1 MNNINALYDLWL
13 KETKGEPELYTEL
26 KSMDDTKKEDAFY
39 RDLAFGTGGLRGVI
53 GAGTN
58 RMNVFTVAKASQGLA
73 TYVVNTFKPEERR
86 IAISRDSR
94 NNSDVFSKVAAEVF
108 AGNGIKVMI
117 YPDISPVPTLSFA
130 TRYLHCAAGVMITAS
145 HNPAKYNGYKVTGPD
160 GCQITDEGA
169 KAVLKNIEATDTFHG
184 VKRMSWDEGFE
195 KGLISYI
202 PPKVLT
208 AFIENVKAQSLVGDE
223 EIDKDVAIVYTP
235 LNGTGLI
242 PVTRALREMGYTNVT
257 VVKEQKPAD
266 GNFPTC
272 PFPNPEIKE
281 AMALG
286 MEYAKK
292 YNADLLIATD
302 PDCDREGIAIKDQNG
317 EYQLISGNLTGC
329 LLFNYICERR
339 VALHKMPKDPIMVK
353 TIVTTDLAKKIAD
366 HYGVKTINCLTGFK
380 YIGEQISLLEKEGH
394 PERYIFGFE
403 ESYGCL
409 TGTYVRDK
417 DGVNGAT
424 LIAEMFAYYKTHGI
438 SLFDKLNEL
447 YRDYGYTLNTLYSYY
462 FEGASGFDKMQNLM
476 KEIRANTKGFAGHKV
491 IEALD
496 YLPGL
501 NGLPSS
507 NVLQYYLEDDCSVVI
522 RPSGTEPKLKAYVTV
537 ADPDEKKARQ
547 MEADIAADLSRLM
560 K

>member
-1 MNNINALYDLWL
+1 MNNINELYELWL
-13 KETKGEPELYTEL
+13 AETKNEPELHTEL
-26 KSMDDTKKEDAFY
+26 KNMNAEQKEDAFY

-58 RMNVFTVAKASQGLA
+58 RMNLFTVAKASQGLA
-73 TYVVNTFKPEERR
+73 TYIVNNFKPEERKV
-86 IAISRDSR
+86 AISRDSR
-94 NNSDVFSKVAAEVF
+94 NNGDVFVQVAAEVF
-108 AGNGIKVMI
+108 AGNGIKVMV
-117 YPDISPVPTLSFA
+117 YPYITPVPMVSFA
-130 TRYLHCAAGVMITAS
+130 TRYFNCAAGVMITAS
-145 HNPAKYNGYKVTGPD
+145 HNPAKYNGYKVYGAD
-160 GCQITDEGA
+160 GCQITDEVA
-169 KAVLKNIEATDTFHG
+169 AEVLNNIENTDTFKG
-184 VKRMSWDEGFE
+184 VKRLAWDEGFE
-195 KGLISYI
+195 QNLISYI
-202 PPKVLT
+202 PPKVMT
-208 AFIENVKAQSLVGDE
+208 AFIENVKAQSLLGDE
-223 EIDKDVAIVYTP
+223 KINKDVAIVYTP
-235 LNGTGLI
+235 LNGTGLV
-242 PVTRALREMGYTNVT
+242 PVTRALKEMGYTNVT

-302 PDCDREGIAIKDQNG
+302 PDCDREGIAIKDANG
-317 EYQLISGNLTGC
+317 EYQLISGNVTGC

-339 VALHKMPKDPIMVK
+339 LALGTMPKDPVMVK

-366 HYGVKTINCLTGFK
+366 HYNVKTINCLTGFK
-380 YIGEQISLLEKEGH
+380 YIGEQIGLMEKEGH

-424 LIAEMFAYYKTHGI
+424 LIAEMFAYYKSKGI
-438 SLFDKLNEL
+438 SLFDKLAEL

-462 FEGASGFDKMQNLM
+462 FEGASGFQKMQDIM
-476 KEIRANTKGFAGHKV
+476 KNIRENAKEFAGHKIV
-491 IEALD
+491 KALD
-496 YLPGL
+496 YLPGI

-537 ADPDEKKARQ
+537 ASADEVKAKKV
-547 MEADIAADLSRLM
+547 EEELAAFLANMM